1 MGGGRGRT
9 PGSCRYRTPKV
20 HAECSREAPGRES
33 RTTMMRRQ
41 MGDIGAIA
49 NVCNADLQ
57 EPADDS
63 ASAGRNKVFHAPTR
77 RYHDNSVSVA
87 PPPYGNPQIPT
98 HHRIPA
104 RRHGRNPELP
114 TQLRAPTAKNAQQPQ
129 DATPTRGS
137 PPRTSRSNPELRV
150 HLPVAVLSRSPRHST
165 SRTGSS
171 APPATPAAQATPA
184 RHLRPYSTL
193 TRYSAPTCPAIA
205 VTVALPRP
213 TAVTMPL
220 WSTFTTLGLV
230 LPHTMPSR

>member
-1 MGGGRGRT
+1 MT
-9 PGSCRYRTPKV
+9 
-20 HAECSREAPGRES
+20 
-33 RTTMMRRQ
+33 
-41 MGDIGAIA
+41 
-49 NVCNADLQ
+49 
-57 EPADDS
+57 
-63 ASAGRNKVFHAPTR
+63 
-77 RYHDNSVSVA
+77 
-87 PPPYGNPQIPT
+87 PPPYGNPQILT

-114 TQLRAPTAKNAQQPQ
+114 TQLRAPTAQNAQQPQ
-129 DATPTRGS
+129 DANLTRGS
-137 PPRTSRSNPELRV
+137 RHARRAATPSYGYICRLRCFRE
-150 HLPVAVLSRSPRHST
+150 APRHST

-213 TAVTMPL
+213 TVVTMPL

>member
-1 MGGGRGRT
+1 MQPPADT
-9 PGSCRYRTPKV
+9 DASPGPRKATR
-20 HAECSREAPGRES
+20 
-33 RTTMMRRQ
+33 
-41 MGDIGAIA
+41 
-49 NVCNADLQ
+49 Q
-57 EPADDS
+57 EPGTTDTTAGSDS
-63 ASAGRNKVFHAPTR
+63 PKHT
-77 RYHDNSVSVA
+77 
-87 PPPYGNPQIPT
+87 T
-98 HHRIPA
+98 TA
-104 RRHGRNPELP
+104 RRDPNSGF
-114 TQLRAPTAKNAQQPQ
+114 
-129 DATPTRGS
+129 
-137 PPRTSRSNPELRV
+137 PPRTSRNNPELRV

-213 TAVTMPL
+213 TVVTMPL

>member
-9 PGSCRYRTPKV
+9 SGSCRYRTPKV

-63 ASAGRNKVFHAPTR
+63 ASAGRDEDFHAPTR
-77 RYHDNSVSVA
+77 RYHDISVSVA
-87 PPPYGNPQIPT
+87 LPLCSHPQIPT
-98 HHRIPA
+98 HHRVPA

-137 PPRTSRSNPELRV
+137 RHARRAATPSYGYICRLRCFREAPDIPQAGPV
-150 HLPVAVLSRSPRHST
+150 HRHRRPHLPHRQHQPGT
-165 SRTGSS
+165 C
-171 APPATPAAQATPA
+171 
-184 RHLRPYSTL
+184 
-193 TRYSAPTCPAIA
+193 APTPHSPG
-205 VTVALPRP
+205 TVH
-213 TAVTMPL
+213 
-220 WSTFTTLGLV
+220 
-230 LPHTMPSR
+230 PHARRSR

>member
-49 NVCNADLQ
+49 NVCNTDLK

-63 ASAGRNKVFHAPTR
+63 ASAGRDEDFHAPTR
-77 RYHDNSVSVA
+77 RYHDISVFMT
-87 PPPYGNPQIPT
+87 PPLCSHPQIPT

-114 TQLRAPTAKNAQQPQ
+114 TQAGSDSPKRA
-129 DATPTRGS
+129 ATTRREPNSGF

-150 HLPVAVLSRSPRHST
+150 HLPVAVLSRRPRHST

-171 APPATPAAQATPA
+171 APPVTPAAQATPA
-184 RHLRPYSTL
+184 RHLRAYSTL
-193 TRYSAPTCPAIA
+193 TRYIAPTCPAIA

-213 TAVTMPL
+213 TVVTMPL

-230 LPHTMPSR
+230 LPHTIPSR